1 MFDSLT
7 MLLTHHPQVCRL
19 AEPSHQEG
27 TPMTSYTY
35 SRVNDH
41 ILALAEIGE
50 NPSQCG
56 CDTCYSL
63 ISRTASQPS
72 KVALRGKPLASR
84 PPAKKIN
91 KSRRRSGSF
100 RKRAARVRALDEH
113 CRYCITGPAET
124 VDHVI
129 PKSRGGSNGLLN
141 LVGCC
146 DGCNQKKGDSTPKEA
161 GLVLHLPLRFF
172 NYTN

>member
-1 MFDSLT
+1 MS
-7 MLLTHHPQVCRL
+7 
-19 AEPSHQEG
+19 
-27 TPMTSYTY
+27 SYTY

-63 ISRTASQPS
+63 ISRTVSKPS
-72 KVALRGKPLASR
+72 KVAPPRKPLASR
-84 PPAKKIN
+84 PPTKRIN
-91 KSRRRSGSF
+91 KSRRPPGSF
-100 RKRAARVRALDEH
+100 RKKAARVRALDKY

-129 PKSRGGSNGLLN
+129 PRSRGGGNGVLN

-146 DGCNQKKGDSTPKEA
+146 DGCNQKKGDKTPKEA

-172 NYTN
+172 NHIN

>member
-1 MFDSLT
+1 
-7 MLLTHHPQVCRL
+7 
-19 AEPSHQEG
+19 
-27 TPMTSYTY
+27 MTSYTY
-35 SRVNDH
+35 SRLNDH

-63 ISRTASQPS
+63 ISREVSSRTRVVVRSKPS
-72 KVALRGKPLASR
+72 SPR
-84 PPAKKIN
+84 PPVKNIKR
-91 KSRRRSGSF
+91 SRSRSGSF
-100 RKRAARVRALDEH
+100 RKRAARVRALDKH
-113 CRYCITGPAET
+113 CRYCISRPAST

-129 PKSRGGSNGLLN
+129 PLSRGGGNGALN

-146 DGCNQKKGDSTPKEA
+146 DGCNQKKGDKTPKEA

-172 NYTN
+172 SLQNSI